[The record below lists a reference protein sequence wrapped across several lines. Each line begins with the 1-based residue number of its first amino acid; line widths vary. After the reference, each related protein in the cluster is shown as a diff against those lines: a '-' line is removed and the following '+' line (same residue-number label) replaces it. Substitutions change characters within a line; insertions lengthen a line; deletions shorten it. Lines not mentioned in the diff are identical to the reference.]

1 MNIAFVLNLS
11 AHVPSPIPTMSPFNY
26 FFCAITR
33 ASPVAILILRWRE
46 RDPIKQSTASNGI
59 NGCVAMHVRNVVNSE
74 NRAYDC
80 IHISRFTF
88 GMQAR
93 RASRANRNAN
103 EFDSASILSAYDGNI
118 WPTPKSHFSAFTCD
132 IALAPI
138 L

>member
-33 ASPVAILILRWRE
+33 APPVAILIQCWRN

-59 NGCVAMHVRNVVNSE
+59 NGCVAMHVRSLVNSE

-88 GMQAR
+88 GM
-93 RASRANRNAN
+93 RAGRNAMQCD
-103 EFDSASILSAYDGNI
+103 FDSASILSAYDGNI

-132 IALAPI
+132 TVHAPI